1 MGRIDNTEEES
12 EKEGTKMTD
21 MIDRN
26 TESARHMA
34 QFFLIIFK
42 PKRPD
47 QNMRCQ
53 KTGDICFEKLLLL
66 CVSINEIN
74 IEEKISLVQSF
85 SQCIE
90 LKQIK

>member
-12 EKEGTKMTD
+12 EKATQGTKMTD

-47 QNMRCQ
+47 HNTRCQ
-53 KTGDICFEKLLLL
+53 KTGDICFEKLFLL
-66 CVSINEIN
+66 CVSINEIY
-74 IEEKISLVQSF
+74 IEEKNKFGAIIF
-85 SQCIE
+85 
-90 LKQIK
+90 KQIK